1 MAVPTTLAEV
11 IEQAKSSTGAAIASG
26 SGRWLIEIVVPEIAL
41 EAQSLT
47 WEFAQLFEHL
57 GAGLKVLFCDTGAA
71 ALARRD
77 WGETH
82 FRINDLG
89 SRFTPVSEKVS
100 PEDEAYLVVAPSAVE
115 VKFVEEL
122 CNLVGDRPVFLL
134 IPQLE
139 DVSIVGIGYAARQLR
154 ERFLS
159 TLMSCYYFRPLEGA
173 AVLKTFDTNWQVW
186 QEKDN
191 EYELIAEKQ
200 QKPTGEALER
210 LLLAQDNEPQSE
222 ANKAP
227 TKKSGLFSS
236 MQRFL
241 KALNQ

>member
-1 MAVPTTLAEV
+1 MAVPRSLAEA
-11 IEQAKSSTGAAIASG
+11 IEQAKSATEAAIASG

-57 GAGLKVLFCDTGAA
+57 GSGLKVLFCDTGAA

-100 PEDEAYLVVAPSAVE
+100 PEDEAYLVIAPSAVE

-122 CNLVGDRPVFLL
+122 CNLAGDRPVFLL

-159 TLMSCYYFRPLEGA
+159 TLQSCYYFRPLQGA

-186 QEKDN
+186 LEKDN
-191 EYELIAEKQ
+191 DYELIAEKQ
-200 QKPTGEALER
+200 QKPIGEALER
-210 LLLAQDNEPQSE
+210 LLLSQDNESQSE
-222 ANKAP
+222 ANKVSVRKADIL
-227 TKKSGLFSS
+227 SGVK
-236 MQRFL
+236 RFL

>member
-1 MAVPTTLAEV
+1 MAVPTTLAEA
-11 IEQAKSSTGAAIASG
+11 IEQAKSSTEAAIASG

-47 WEFAQLFEHL
+47 WEFTQLFEHL

-77 WGETH
+77 WGETN

-89 SRFTPVSEKVS
+89 SRFTPVSEKIS

-122 CNLVGDRPVFLL
+122 CNLAGDRPVFLL

-139 DVSIVGIGYAARQLR
+139 DVSIVGIGYAARQIR
-154 ERFLS
+154 DRFLS
-159 TLMSCYYFRPLEGA
+159 TLQTCYYFRPLEGA
-173 AVLKTFDTNWQVW
+173 AVLKTPDTNWQVW
-186 QEKDN
+186 MAKDN
-191 EYELIAEKQ
+191 NYELIAEPK
-200 QKPTGEALER
+200 QKPMGEVLER
-210 LLLAQDNEPQSE
+210 LLLAENESKTDASSTP
-222 ANKAP
+222 A
-227 TKKSGLFSS
+227 KKLGILSG
-236 MQRFL
+236 MKRFL
-241 KALNQ
+241 RALNQ

>member
-1 MAVPTTLAEV
+1 MTVPTTLAEA
-11 IEQAKSSTGAAIASG
+11 IEQAKNSTEAAIASG

-47 WEFAQLFEHL
+47 WEFAQLFEPL
-57 GAGLKVLFCDTGAA
+57 GSGLNVLFSDTGAA

-89 SRFTPVSEKVS
+89 SRFTPVSEKIS
-100 PEDEAYLVVAPSAVE
+100 PTDEAYLVIAPSAVE
-115 VKFVEEL
+115 VKLVEEL
-122 CNLVGDRPVFLL
+122 CELAGDRPVFLL

-159 TLMSCYYFRPLEGA
+159 TLGTCYYFRPLEGA
-173 AVLKTFDTNWQVW
+173 AVIKAFDTNWQVW
-186 QEKDN
+186 LEKEN
-191 EYELIAEKQ
+191 EYKLIAEKQ
-200 QKPTGEALER
+200 QKPIGEALEQII
-210 LLLAQDNEPQSE
+210 LSESIESEPE
-222 ANKAP
+222 ANKLP
-227 TKKSGLFSS
+227 TKKPGLLSG